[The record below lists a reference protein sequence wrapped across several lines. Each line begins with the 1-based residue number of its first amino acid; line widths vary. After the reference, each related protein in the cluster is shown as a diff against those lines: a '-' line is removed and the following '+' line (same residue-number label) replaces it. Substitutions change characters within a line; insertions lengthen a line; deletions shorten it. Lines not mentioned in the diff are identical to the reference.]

1 MVLQMTACRLK
12 ELARHDS
19 PRTLVP
25 NFVPTVPEFVPQFE
39 ITACH
44 SIKPGGVG
52 KGVIAAGEG
61 AADVVTLGLAEVLFT
76 PLEAGTTNAKH
87 SVTFCYDNDEK
98 LLSFHDAPPE

>member
-25 NFVPTVPEFVPQFE
+25 NFVPT
-39 ITACH
+39 ACH

-61 AADVVTLGLAEVLFT
+61 AADAVTLGLAEVLFT